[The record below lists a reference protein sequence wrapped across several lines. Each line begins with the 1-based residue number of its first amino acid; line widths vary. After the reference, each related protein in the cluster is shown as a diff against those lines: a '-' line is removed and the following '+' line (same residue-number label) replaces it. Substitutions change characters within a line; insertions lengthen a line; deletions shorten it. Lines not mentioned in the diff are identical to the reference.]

1 MIRQAS
7 GRQLARQKIAPPRH
21 FFAIDT
27 PYPRINAHRGWHI
40 LPRTRSIMFLTTLLA
55 ALARWR
61 RYRRTIAEL
70 EQLDDRAL
78 KDLGIAR
85 GDIRRVA
92 RLSVM

>member
-1 MIRQAS
+1 
-7 GRQLARQKIAPPRH
+7 
-21 FFAIDT
+21 
-27 PYPRINAHRGWHI
+27 
-40 LPRTRSIMFLTTLLA
+40 MFLTTLLA

-70 EQLDDRAL
+70 EQLDDRTL